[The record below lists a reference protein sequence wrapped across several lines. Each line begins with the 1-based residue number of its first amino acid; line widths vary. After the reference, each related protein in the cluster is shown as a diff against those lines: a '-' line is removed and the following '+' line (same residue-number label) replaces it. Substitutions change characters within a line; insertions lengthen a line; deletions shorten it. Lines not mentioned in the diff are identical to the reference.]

1 MWLKNALSGD
11 FERKIQIEQRPDE
24 ERRYSVPVAGEL
36 ALRSEFR
43 LGDSCSVKNG

>member
-11 FERKIQIEQRPDE
+11 IERKIQIEQRPDE

-36 ALRSEFR
+36 VPRSEFR